1 MTKKGRQILPY
12 MNNVVN
18 EQKERNLNLI
28 NFVRCYCFLLEE
40 TIEHDGIFLPHCFCF
55 QCSFRSLLREVM
67 IERDDQKFLFVI
79 NIHNFNDDDNDVI
92 IKKMLYEKL

>member
-1 MTKKGRQILPY
+1 

-18 EQKERNLNLI
+18 EQKERNLTLI

-40 TIEHDGIFLPHCFCF
+40 TIEHDGIFCF
-55 QCSFRSLLREVM
+55 QCRFRSLLREVM

-79 NIHNFNDDDNDVI
+79 NIHNFNDNDNDVI